1 MTASGDAPPAPN
13 RPADGRRRPHPLD
26 VIAIALAV
34 AGAACVATGLLP
46 RAAAAD
52 TLARVV
58 PLLLFLGTVVV
69 LAELTAAAGVFD
81 VLATRLA
88 VAARGRWLALFAL
101 CVGFA
106 ALTTIVLNLDT
117 TAVLLTPVMVTLAV
131 TLRTAV
137 APLAITTVW
146 LANTASLLLPVSNLT
161 NLLAAERIGL
171 DPLAYA
177 AVMWLP
183 QLAVLAVTIILLWY
197 LWWRRDRP
205 AGGRFPAPPVHRPAD
220 PVLYRTALA
229 ACLLF
234 VGGILAGAPVG
245 LASAVATGLLLLGFA
260 VRSPGTLRPALLPW
274 RLLVFVTGLFLV
286 IQTIGQHGLNDLVA
300 RLAGDEGGVAGVL
313 RAGGTG
319 ALLANLV
326 NNLPAYLAGETVLPV
341 GDRQRLLALLVG
353 TNVGPLAL
361 PWASLATLLWLERCR
376 AARVKIPL
384 GRFLATSTVL
394 ATLGT
399 LAAVGALL
407 LTG

>member
-1 MTASGDAPPAPN
+1 MTAIGDPPTS
-13 RPADGRRRPHPLD
+13 PARRPHPLD
-26 VIAIALAV
+26 VIAVGLTL
-34 AGAACVATGLLP
+34 AGAACVLTGLLP
-46 RAAAAD
+46 RADAAA
-52 TLARVV
+52 TLTRIL
-58 PLLLFLGTVVV
+58 PLLIFLGTVVV

-88 VAARGRWLALFAL
+88 QAARGRWTALFAL

-117 TAVLLTPVMVTLAV
+117 TAVLLTPVMLTLAV
-131 TLRTAV
+131 TLRTQV
-137 APLAITTVW
+137 APLAVTTVW

-161 NLLAAERIGL
+161 NLLASERIGL
-171 DPLAYA
+171 DPLAYLGL
-177 AVMWLP
+177 MWLP
-183 QLAVLAVTIILLWY
+183 QLAAITVTAVLLWY
-197 LWWRRDRP
+197 FWWRRDSP
-205 AGGRFPAPPVHRPAD
+205 PDGRFPPPQVHRPAD
-220 PVLYRTALA
+220 AVLYRTALV

-234 VGGILAGAPVG
+234 VAAILLGAPVG
-245 LASAVATGLLLLGFA
+245 LASAVATGLLLLGF
-260 VRSPGTLRPALLPW
+260 VLRSPGTLRPALLPW

-286 IQTIGQHGLNDLVA
+286 IQTVGLHGLNDLVA
-300 RLAGDEGGVAGVL
+300 WLAGDEGGTSGVL

-326 NNLPAYLAGETVLPV
+326 NNLPAYLAGEAVLPT

-353 TNVGPLAL
+353 TNIGPLAL

-376 AARVKIPL
+376 AARVRVPL
-384 GRFLATSTVL
+384 ARFLLTSTVL
-394 ATLGT
+394 AVLGT

>member
-1 MTASGDAPPAPN
+1 MTSTGDAPTPP
-13 RPADGRRRPHPLD
+13 GRRRPHPLD
-26 VIAIALAV
+26 VVAVGLALGG
-34 AGAACVATGLLP
+34 AGCVATGLLP
-46 RAAAAD
+46 RADAVD
-52 TLARVV
+52 TLARIL

-88 VAARGRWLALFAL
+88 VVARGRWLALFGL

-106 ALTTIVLNLDT
+106 ALTTVVLNLDT
-117 TAVLLTPVMVTLAV
+117 TAVLLTPVMLALAV
-131 TLRTAV
+131 SLRTAV
-137 APLAITTVW
+137 APLAVTTVW

-161 NLLAAERIGL
+161 NLLASERIGL
-171 DPLAYA
+171 DPLAFLG
-177 AVMWLP
+177 VMWLP
-183 QLAVLAVTIILLWY
+183 QLASLAVTTVLLWF

-205 AGGRFPAPPVHRPAD
+205 AGGRFAPPPVHRPAD
-220 PVLYRTALA
+220 PALYRTALV

-234 VGGILAGAPVG
+234 VAMILAGAPVG
-245 LASAVATGLLLLGFA
+245 LASTVATGLLLLGFA
-260 VRSPGTLRPALLPW
+260 IRSPGSLRPALLPW

-286 IQTIGQHGLNDLVA
+286 IQTIGEHGLNDLVA
-300 RLAGDEGGVAGVL
+300 WLAGDEGGVPGAL

-326 NNLPAYLAGETVLPV
+326 NNLPAYLAGEAVLPA

-376 AARVKIPL
+376 AARVRVPL
-384 GRFLATSTVL
+384 ARFLVTSTAL
-394 ATLGT
+394 AVLGT

>member
-1 MTASGDAPPAPN
+1 MTAIGDAPTPP
-13 RPADGRRRPHPLD
+13 GRRPHPLD
-26 VIAIALAV
+26 VIAVGLAL

-46 RAAAAD
+46 RADAAA
-52 TLARVV
+52 TLARIL
-58 PLLLFLGTVVV
+58 PLLIFLGTVVV

-81 VLATRLA
+81 VLATRMA
-88 VAARGRWLALFAL
+88 RAARGRWPALFAL

-106 ALTTIVLNLDT
+106 ALTTVVLNLDT
-117 TAVLLTPVMVTLAV
+117 TAVMLTPVMLALAV

-137 APLAITTVW
+137 APLAVTTVW

-161 NLLAAERIGL
+161 NLLASERIGL
-171 DPLAYA
+171 DPLAYLG
-177 AVMWLP
+177 VMWLP
-183 QLAVLAVTIILLWY
+183 QLAAIAVTTVLLW
-197 LWWRRDRP
+197 WFWGRRDQP
-205 AGGRFPAPPVHRPAD
+205 PGGRFPPPPTHRPTDA
-220 PVLYRTALA
+220 VLYRTALV
-229 ACLLF
+229 ACLIF
-234 VGGILAGAPVG
+234 VAAILLGAPVG

-260 VRSPGTLRPALLPW
+260 IRSPGTLRPALLPW

-286 IQTIGQHGLNDLVA
+286 IQTIGVHGLNDLVA
-300 RLAGDEGGVAGVL
+300 WLAGDEGGTSGVL

-326 NNLPAYLAGETVLPV
+326 NNLPAFLAGEAVLPT

-376 AARVKIPL
+376 AARVRVPL
-384 GRFLATSTVL
+384 ARFLLTSTVL
-394 ATLGT
+394 AVLGT

>member
-1 MTASGDAPPAPN
+1 MTAIGDAPTPP
-13 RPADGRRRPHPLD
+13 GRRPHPLD
-26 VIAIALAV
+26 VIAVGLAL

-46 RAAAAD
+46 RADAAA
-52 TLARVV
+52 TLTRIL
-58 PLLLFLGTVVV
+58 PLLIFLGTVVV

-88 VAARGRWLALFAL
+88 QAARGRWTALFAL

-117 TAVLLTPVMVTLAV
+117 TAVLLTPVMLTLAV
-131 TLRTAV
+131 TLRTQV
-137 APLAITTVW
+137 APLAVTTVW

-161 NLLAAERIGL
+161 NLLASERIGL
-171 DPLAYA
+171 DPLGYLGL
-177 AVMWLP
+177 MWLP
-183 QLAVLAVTIILLWY
+183 QLAAITVTAVLLWY
-197 LWWRRDRP
+197 FWWRRDSP
-205 AGGRFPAPPVHRPAD
+205 PGGRFPPPQLHRPAD
-220 PVLYRTALA
+220 PVLYRTALV

-234 VGGILAGAPVG
+234 VAAILLGAPVG

-260 VRSPGTLRPALLPW
+260 LRSPGTLRPALLPW

-286 IQTIGQHGLNDLVA
+286 IQTIGRYGLNDLVA
-300 RLAGDEGGVAGVL
+300 WLAGDEGGTSGVL

-326 NNLPAYLAGETVLPV
+326 NNLPAYLAGEAVLPT

-353 TNVGPLAL
+353 TNIGPLAL

-376 AARVKIPL
+376 AARVRVPL
-384 GRFLATSTVL
+384 ARFLLTSTVL
-394 ATLGT
+394 AVLGT